1 MASSKRK
8 LETESPL
15 VIYKASA
22 GSGKTFTLTL
32 YYLWLLFS
40 KNRFEESLPS
50 ERNKT
55 YRHILAVTFTNKAT
69 GEMKARIIKSLYN
82 LASGADDGNS
92 KIYAEELIATGCVK
106 DAEDLQKRSKE
117 ILYNLLHDYTN
128 FNVSTIDTFFQ
139 RTMRAFVRDIGMQGG
154 YNVELDS
161 EAIAKEAIDR
171 MYLSLSDNNEE
182 SALKKWLLD
191 YDTHQIENGSKWNSA
206 EKEIR
211 KLSEELFKD

>member
-1 MASSKRK
+1 MASAKRK
-8 LETESPL
+8 LITDSPL

-40 KNRFEESLPS
+40 KSRFEESLPS
-50 ERNKT
+50 EKNKS

-82 LASGADDGNS
+82 LASGVEDGNS
-92 KIYAEELIATGCVK
+92 KIYADELIATGCVK
-106 DAEDLQKRSKE
+106 DYQELQERARE
-117 ILYNLLHDYTN
+117 ILYTLLHDYTN

-139 RTMRAFVRDIGMQGG
+139 KTMRAFVRDIGVQGG

-161 EAIAKEAIDR
+161 ESMAKEAIDR
-171 MYLSLSDNNEE
+171 MYLSLSDDGDNTT
-182 SALKKWLLD
+182 LRKWL
-191 YDTHQIENGSKWNSA
+191 
-206 EKEIR
+206 
-211 KLSEELFKD
+211 